1 MAPMLVELWGSTQIR
16 QGAMMRAV
24 LNVQLIATATLTA
37 SERRTLKKHYASVD
51 CRVQWL
57 VVIEAVKA
65 RKYARF
71 VAAFCRSPKVSL
83 FLMER
88 LFEELVQRLRKAIA
102 AGRAF

>member
-1 MAPMLVELWGSTQIR
+1 MAPMLVEVVGIDTDSAGR
-16 QGAMMRAV
+16 NDAGV

-37 SERRTLKKHYASVD
+37 SERRALKKHYASVD

-71 VAAFCRSPKVSL
+71 WSLAKGIFVSNGTL
-83 FLMER
+83 
-88 LFEELVQRLRKAIA
+88 I
-102 AGRAF
+102 